1 MTARRQAEPA
11 SYRVKLTPMPMV
23 IDADDRPVPN
33 SYVIEINFP
42 GDAIETALGKV
53 NTIVG
58 PGVAKIIVGDT
69 TFRGVALC

>member
-1 MTARRQAEPA
+1 
-11 SYRVKLTPMPMV
+11 MV
-23 IDADDRPVPN
+23 IDADDQPVPN
-33 SYVIEINFP
+33 SHVVDIHFP

-58 PGVAKIIVGDT
+58 PGVAKIIVDDT

>member
-1 MTARRQAEPA
+1 VTARNQTESAI
-11 SYRVKLTPMPMV
+11 YRVKLTPLPMV

-33 SYVIEINFP
+33 SHVVEINFP

-58 PGVAKIIVGDT
+58 PGLAKIIVGDT

>member
-1 MTARRQAEPA
+1 MTARNQTESAI
-11 SYRVKLTPMPMV
+11 YRVKLTPLPMV
-23 IDADDRPVPN
+23 IDADNQPVPN
-33 SYVIEINFP
+33 SHVVEINFP

-58 PGVAKIIVGDT
+58 PGLAKIIVDDT

>member
-1 MTARRQAEPA
+1 
-11 SYRVKLTPMPMV
+11 MV
-23 IDADDRPVPN
+23 IDADDQPVPN
-33 SYVIEINFP
+33 SHVVEINFP

>member
-1 MTARRQAEPA
+1 MTARNQTESAI
-11 SYRVKLTPMPMV
+11 YRVKLTPLPMV
-23 IDADDRPVPN
+23 IDADDQPVPN
-33 SYVIEINFP
+33 SHVVEINFP

-58 PGVAKIIVGDT
+58 PGLAKIIVNDT

>member
-1 MTARRQAEPA
+1 MTARNQTESAI
-11 SYRVKLTPMPMV
+11 YRVKLTPLPMV
-23 IDADDRPVPN
+23 IDVDDRPVPN
-33 SYVIEINFP
+33 SHVVEINFP

-58 PGVAKIIVGDT
+58 PGLAKIIADDT

>member
-1 MTARRQAEPA
+1 MTARNQTESAI
-11 SYRVKLTPMPMV
+11 YRVKLTPLPMV
-23 IDADDRPVPN
+23 IDADNQPVPN
-33 SYVIEINFP
+33 SHVVEINFP

-58 PGVAKIIVGDT
+58 PGLAKIIVNDT

>member
-1 MTARRQAEPA
+1 VTARNQTESAI
-11 SYRVKLTPMPMV
+11 YRVKLTPLPMV
-23 IDADDRPVPN
+23 IDADDQPVPN
-33 SYVIEINFP
+33 SHVVEINFP

-58 PGVAKIIVGDT
+58 PGLAKIIVDDT

>member
-1 MTARRQAEPA
+1 MTARNQTESAI
-11 SYRVKLTPMPMV
+11 YQVKLTPLPMV
-23 IDADDRPVPN
+23 IDADDQPVPN
-33 SYVIEINFP
+33 SHVVDIHFP

-58 PGVAKIIVGDT
+58 PGVAKIIVDDT

>member
-1 MTARRQAEPA
+1 MTARNQTESAI
-11 SYRVKLTPMPMV
+11 YRVKLTPLPMV
-23 IDADDRPVPN
+23 IDADDQPVPN
-33 SYVIEINFP
+33 SHVVEINFP

-58 PGVAKIIVGDT
+58 PGLAKIIVDDT

>member
-1 MTARRQAEPA
+1 VTVRRQAEPA
-11 SYRVKLTPMPMV
+11 SYRVRLTPLPMV

-33 SYVIEINFP
+33 SHVVEINFP
-42 GDAIETALGKV
+42 GDTIETALGKI

-58 PGVAKIIVGDT
+58 PGVAKIIVDDT

>member
-1 MTARRQAEPA
+1 VTVRNQTEAAI
-11 SYRVKLTPMPMV
+11 YRVKLTPLPMV
-23 IDADDRPVPN
+23 IDADDQPVPN
-33 SYVIEINFP
+33 SHVVEINLP

-58 PGVAKIIVGDT
+58 PGLAKIIVDDT

>member
-1 MTARRQAEPA
+1 VIARNQTESAI
-11 SYRVKLTPMPMV
+11 YRVKLTPLPMV
-23 IDADDRPVPN
+23 IDADDQPVPN
-33 SYVIEINFP
+33 SHVVEINFP

-58 PGVAKIIVGDT
+58 PGLAKIIVDDT

>member
-1 MTARRQAEPA
+1 MTARNRTESAI
-11 SYRVKLTPMPMV
+11 YRVKLTPLPMV
-23 IDADDRPVPN
+23 IDADNQPVPN
-33 SYVIEINFP
+33 SHVVEINFP

-58 PGVAKIIVGDT
+58 PGLAKIIVDDT